1 MSLED
6 DDFRSP
12 TIRVANTTFAKIVFL
27 KTMKSLGIFLAIIL
41 LVYVCFAAT
50 ILRVVPT
57 SEAGLI
63 PVKNITFTGG
73 IVPPG
78 REVVVDTEEPQG
90 SGIFDRLKQS
100 FVPNSNAA
108 VVRVV
113 SDPIGKL
120 KWVQPNILMVDGEPV
135 GVPMSPLDKDG
146 NPRDFSGDNG
156 FLKDEYVAECIKG
169 ACVEGEALI
178 IPSENIMGIPLFNSS
193 DEDGSE

>member
-27 KTMKSLGIFLAIIL
+27 KTIKSLGIFLAIIM

-63 PVKNITFTGG
+63 PVKNVTFTGG
-73 IVPPG
+73 NVPLG
-78 REVVVDTEEPQG
+78 REVLVDTVEPQG
-90 SGIFDRLKQS
+90 SGVFDRLKQS

-113 SDPIGKL
+113 SDRIGKL
-120 KWVQPNILMVDGEPV
+120 EWVPPNILMVDGKPV
-135 GVPMSPLDKDG
+135 GVPMSPVDKDG
-146 NPRDFSGDNG
+146 NPRNFSGENG
-156 FLKDEYVAECIKG
+156 FLNDEYVAECIKG

-178 IPSENIMGIPLFNSS
+178 IPSENIMGIPLFDSS